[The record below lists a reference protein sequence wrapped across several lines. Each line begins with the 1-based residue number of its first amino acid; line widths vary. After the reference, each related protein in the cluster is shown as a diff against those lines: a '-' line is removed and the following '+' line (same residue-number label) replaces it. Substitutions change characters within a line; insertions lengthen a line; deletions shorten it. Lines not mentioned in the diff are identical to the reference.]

1 MNIIKY
7 EHHGAEV
14 SVIEE
19 NKGRHRE
26 NCLCWQDCRFFY
38 PDDPDANC
46 PIASILYNL
55 CVLEN
60 LVTPVWECAKYKKKS

>member
-26 NCLCWQDCRFFY
+26 NCLCWQGCEYFKPGDEL
-38 PDDPDANC
+38 NC
-46 PIASILYNL
+46 HIAQALFSLCVAYNL
-55 CVLEN
+55 A
-60 LVTPVWECAKYKKKS
+60 TPVWECAKYKKKS